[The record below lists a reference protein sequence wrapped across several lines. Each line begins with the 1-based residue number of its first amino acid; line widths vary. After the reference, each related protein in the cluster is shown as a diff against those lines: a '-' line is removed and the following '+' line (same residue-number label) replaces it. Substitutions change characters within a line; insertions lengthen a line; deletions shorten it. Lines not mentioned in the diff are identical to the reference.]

1 MAKQAIKDRERVKFR
16 QALLDKRFLEKKE
29 QALQEAREEEEKEK
43 CLEALRQKVS
53 VVAKLDP
60 ARVVADT
67 VASKARMGIGT
78 KEEFVLQ
85 KPLFKLHT
93 FSEEQV
99 IVMVLY
105 SLLYASMSWEQ
116 YMIVIL

>member
-1 MAKQAIKDRERVKFR
+1 M
-16 QALLDKRFLEKKE
+16 
-29 QALQEAREEEEKEK
+29 
-43 CLEALRQKVS
+43 
-53 VVAKLDP
+53 
-60 ARVVADT
+60 ADT

-99 IVMVLY
+99 IVCNGTVRF
-105 SLLYASMSWEQ
+105 
-116 YMIVIL
+116 IVRKNVMRAIYDSDLVAEIVMLTVEHRV

>member
-1 MAKQAIKDRERVKFR
+1 MA
-16 QALLDKRFLEKKE
+16 
-29 QALQEAREEEEKEK
+29 
-43 CLEALRQKVS
+43 

-78 KEEFVLQ
+78 NEEFDLQ

-93 FSEEQV
+93 YSEEQV
-99 IVMVLY
+99 TVCNHTI
-105 SLLYASMSWEQ
+105 LYAHIS
-116 YMIVIL
+116 

>member
-1 MAKQAIKDRERVKFR
+1 M
-16 QALLDKRFLEKKE
+16 
-29 QALQEAREEEEKEK
+29 
-43 CLEALRQKVS
+43 
-53 VVAKLDP
+53 
-60 ARVVADT
+60 ADT

-99 IVMVLY
+99 IVCNGTVQFVLRKNVMRAIY
-105 SLLYASMSWEQ
+105 DSDLVAE
-116 YMIVIL
+116 IVMLTVEHRV

>member
-1 MAKQAIKDRERVKFR
+1 M
-16 QALLDKRFLEKKE
+16 
-29 QALQEAREEEEKEK
+29 
-43 CLEALRQKVS
+43 
-53 VVAKLDP
+53 
-60 ARVVADT
+60 ADT

-99 IVMVLY
+99 IVCNGTVQFVLRKNVMRAIY
-105 SLLYASMSWEQ
+105 DSDLVVE
-116 YMIVIL
+116 IVMLTVEHRV